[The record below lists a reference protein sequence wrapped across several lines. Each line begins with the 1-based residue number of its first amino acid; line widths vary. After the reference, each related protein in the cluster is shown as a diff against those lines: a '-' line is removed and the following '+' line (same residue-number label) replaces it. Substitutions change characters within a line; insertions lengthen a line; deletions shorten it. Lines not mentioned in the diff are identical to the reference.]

1 MTDAID
7 RVGGPILIVIVI
19 ALAARHPPAL
29 VGRMLMRL
37 LIRRLGGADDET
49 TDGPSPDIERRKRVA
64 TIGALVDWLL
74 RLLIVGGAT
83 IAILLVPDLEVVI
96 FAILV
101 VIVIVGLVGKDV
113 IRDYLG
119 GVIIMLENQ
128 FAIGDGVTI
137 GQTYGEVEIVS
148 LRRTLL
154 RTMGGDS
161 VSIPNGDIRTVT
173 NRTRDW
179 ARINI
184 EIGIVDPNQ
193 VAAARQVID
202 AVGLEVANDP
212 NLGSA
217 ILEAPRFMSV
227 TAIGEDGVRLLIWG
241 RVRAT
246 DRFGAEG
253 IFRGRL
259 LAALSDAGINLVTG
273 RRVQLSKTP
282 GCRRSGLAAHPRVRV
297 PATGP
302 SRTCRS

>member
-1 MTDAID
+1 VTDAIN

-19 ALAARHPPAL
+19 ALAAYLLLRL
-29 VGRMLMRL
+29 VGRMLMPT

-49 TDGPSPDIERRKRVA
+49 RDDPSPDIERRKRVA

-83 IAILLVPDLEVVI
+83 IAILLVLDLEVVI

-101 VIVIVGLVGKDV
+101 VIAIVGLVGKDV

-128 FAIGDGVTI
+128 FAIGDWVTI

-184 EIGIVDPNQ
+184 EIGIADPSQ

-202 AVGLEVANDP
+202 AVGQEVANDP

-217 ILEAPRFMSV
+217 IIEAPRFMSV
-227 TAIGEDGVRLLIWG
+227 TAIGEDGVRILIWG

-273 RRVQLSKTP
+273 RRVQLSED
-282 GCRRSGLAAHPRVRV
+282 ARV
-297 PATGP
+297 P
-302 SRTCRS
+302 S

>member
-1 MTDAID
+1 VTDAIN

-19 ALAARHPPAL
+19 ALAAYLLLRL
-29 VGRMLMRL
+29 VGRMLMPT

-83 IAILLVPDLEVVI
+83 IAILLVLDLEVVI

-101 VIVIVGLVGKDV
+101 VIAIVGLVGKDV

-128 FAIGDGVTI
+128 FAIGDWVTI

-184 EIGIVDPNQ
+184 EIGIADPSQ
-193 VAAARQVID
+193 VATARQVID
-202 AVGLEVANDP
+202 AVGQEVANDP

-217 ILEAPRFMSV
+217 ILEAPRFMPV

-273 RRVQLSKTP
+273 RRVQLSED
-282 GCRRSGLAAHPRVRV
+282 ARV
-297 PATGP
+297 P
-302 SRTCRS
+302 S

>member
-1 MTDAID
+1 MTDAIN

-19 ALAARHPPAL
+19 ALAAYLLLRL
-29 VGRMLMRL
+29 VGRMLMPT

-49 TDGPSPDIERRKRVA
+49 RDDPSPDIERRKRVA

-83 IAILLVPDLEVVI
+83 IAILLVLDLEVVI

-101 VIVIVGLVGKDV
+101 VIAIVGLVGKDV

-128 FAIGDGVTI
+128 FAIGDWVTI

-184 EIGIVDPNQ
+184 EIGIGDPSQ

-202 AVGLEVANDP
+202 AVGQEVANDP

-273 RRVQLSKTP
+273 RRVQLSED
-282 GCRRSGLAAHPRVRV
+282 ARV
-297 PATGP
+297 P
-302 SRTCRS
+302 S

>member
-1 MTDAID
+1 MTDAIN
-7 RVGGPILIVIVI
+7 RVGGPILLVIVI
-19 ALAARHPPAL
+19 ALAAYLLLRL
-29 VGRMLMRL
+29 VGRMLMPTL
-37 LIRRLGGADDET
+37 MRRLGGATNEMTGGAPADA
-49 TDGPSPDIERRKRVA
+49 ERRKRVA

-74 RLLIVGGAT
+74 RLLIGGGAA
-83 IAILLVPDLEVVI
+83 IAILLVLELEVII

-101 VIVIVGLVGKDV
+101 VIAIIGLVGKDV

-128 FAIGDGVTI
+128 FAIGDWVTI
-137 GQTYGEVEIVS
+137 GQTYGEVEVVS

-184 EIGIVDPNQ
+184 EIGVADPSQ
-193 VAAARQVID
+193 VAAAREVID
-202 AVGLEVANDP
+202 AVGQEVANDP
-212 NLGSA
+212 NLGPA

-227 TAIGEDGVRLLIWG
+227 TAIGADGVRLLVWG

-246 DRFGAEG
+246 DRFRAEG

-259 LAALSDAGINLVTG
+259 LAALSDAGIDLVTG
-273 RRVQLSKTP
+273 RRIQLSED
-282 GCRRSGLAAHPRVRV
+282 ARV
-297 PATGP
+297 P
-302 SRTCRS
+302 S

>member
-1 MTDAID
+1 MTDAIN

-19 ALAARHPPAL
+19 ALAAYLLLRL
-29 VGRMLMRL
+29 VGRMLMPT

-49 TDGPSPDIERRKRVA
+49 TDDPSPDIERRKRVA

-83 IAILLVPDLEVVI
+83 IAILLVLDLEVVI

-101 VIVIVGLVGKDV
+101 VIAIVGLVGKDV

-128 FAIGDGVTI
+128 FAIGDWVTI

-184 EIGIVDPNQ
+184 EIGIADPSQ
-193 VAAARQVID
+193 VATARQVID
-202 AVGLEVANDP
+202 AVGQEVANDP

-217 ILEAPRFMSV
+217 IIEAPRFMSV
-227 TAIGEDGVRLLIWG
+227 TAIGEDGVRILIWG

-273 RRVQLSKTP
+273 RRVQLSED
-282 GCRRSGLAAHPRVRV
+282 ARV
-297 PATGP
+297 P
-302 SRTCRS
+302 S

>member
-1 MTDAID
+1 MTDAIN

-19 ALAARHPPAL
+19 ALAAYLLLRL
-29 VGRMLMRL
+29 VGRMLMPT

-49 TDGPSPDIERRKRVA
+49 TDDPSPDIERRKRVA

-83 IAILLVPDLEVVI
+83 IAILLVLDLEVVI

-101 VIVIVGLVGKDV
+101 VIAIVGLVGKDV

-128 FAIGDGVTI
+128 FAIGDWVTI

-184 EIGIVDPNQ
+184 EIGIADPSQ
-193 VAAARQVID
+193 VATARQVID
-202 AVGLEVANDP
+202 AVGQEVANDP

-217 ILEAPRFMSV
+217 IIEAPRFMSV

-273 RRVQLSKTP
+273 RRVQLSED
-282 GCRRSGLAAHPRVRV
+282 ARV
-297 PATGP
+297 P
-302 SRTCRS
+302 S

>member
-1 MTDAID
+1 MTDAIN

-19 ALAARHPPAL
+19 ALAAYLLLRL
-29 VGRMLMRL
+29 VGRMLMPT

-49 TDGPSPDIERRKRVA
+49 RDDPSPDIERRKRVA

-83 IAILLVPDLEVVI
+83 IAILLVLDLEVVI

-101 VIVIVGLVGKDV
+101 VIAIVGLVGKDV

-128 FAIGDGVTI
+128 FAIGDWVTI

-184 EIGIVDPNQ
+184 EIGIADPSQ

-202 AVGLEVANDP
+202 AVGQEVANDP

-217 ILEAPRFMSV
+217 IIEAPRFMSV
-227 TAIGEDGVRLLIWG
+227 TAIGEDGVRILIWG

-273 RRVQLSKTP
+273 RRVQLSED
-282 GCRRSGLAAHPRVRV
+282 ARV
-297 PATGP
+297 P
-302 SRTCRS
+302 S

>member
-1 MTDAID
+1 MTDAIN

-19 ALAARHPPAL
+19 ALAAYLLLRL
-29 VGRMLMRL
+29 VGRMLMPT

-49 TDGPSPDIERRKRVA
+49 RDDPSPDIERRKRVA

-83 IAILLVPDLEVVI
+83 IAILLVLDLEVVI

-101 VIVIVGLVGKDV
+101 VIAIVGLVGKDV

-128 FAIGDGVTI
+128 FAIGDWVTI

-184 EIGIVDPNQ
+184 EIGIADPSQ
-193 VAAARQVID
+193 VVAARQVID
-202 AVGLEVANDP
+202 AVGQEVANDP

-217 ILEAPRFMSV
+217 IIEAPRFMSV
-227 TAIGEDGVRLLIWG
+227 TAIGEDGVRILIWG

-273 RRVQLSKTP
+273 RRVQLSED
-282 GCRRSGLAAHPRVRV
+282 ARV
-297 PATGP
+297 P
-302 SRTCRS
+302 S